1 MDWQPIPEAR
11 LEQSEQDELVPASAG
26 WFVVNVA
33 DARGLTTDDLG
44 SAALFEGN
52 HDQGIGFEEFGL
64 NIQVLDPGQPN
75 CMYHRE
81 NQQEGYLVLFGECL
95 LIVEEQERRMRQWD
109 YAHLPSGTAHV
120 CVGAGE
126 QAVRGPHGGHPARR
140 GRGDPLPGERDRS
153 PPRRLG
159 GGRDAVARRGLRA
172 LLGGQPAALAL
183 AALLSRKFLR
193 SPRGRYPGQGGR

>member
-1 MDWQPIPEAR
+1 MEWQPIPEAR

-52 HDQGIGFEEFGL
+52 HEQGVGFEEFGL
-64 NIQVLDPGQPN
+64 NVQVLDPGQPN

-120 CVGAGE
+120 CVGAGNGPC
-126 QAVRGPHGGHPARR
+126 AVLMVGTRR
-140 GRGDPLPGERDRS
+140 GEDEEILYPVSETAARHGASVEVETPS
-153 PPRRLG
+153 PEEAYARFSEGSRRRL
-159 GGRDAVARRGLRA
+159 
-172 LLGGQPAALAL
+172 PWPP
-183 AALLSRKFLR
+183 S
-193 SPRGRYPGQGGR
+193 